1 MRNIH
6 KENLKVRILHF
17 LNCRFFLNNKKFK
30 DCSFTNQHSTHYYAD
45 IGKSAPKSQT
55 HLVITIKILQANY
68 VNYLGLYNYWQWNL
82 LNDYYSWL
90 WDKYICIHFC
100 ISSSQKLQSE
110 SWICS
115 RHFARLLLE
124 NFYRNGQKQNFS
136 INQNAFY

>member
-45 IGKSAPKSQT
+45 DIGKSAPNPDPFSHNNKNFASKLCKLFRSVQLLT
-55 HLVITIKILQANY
+55 MEFIKWLLQLTMRQIHMY
-68 VNYLGLYNYWQWNL
+68 PFLYFL
-82 LNDYYSWL
+82 FT
-90 WDKYICIHFC
+90 KM
-100 ISSSQKLQSE
+100 QSE

-124 NFYRNGQKQNFS
+124 NFYRNGQVKLFN
-136 INQNAFY
+136 